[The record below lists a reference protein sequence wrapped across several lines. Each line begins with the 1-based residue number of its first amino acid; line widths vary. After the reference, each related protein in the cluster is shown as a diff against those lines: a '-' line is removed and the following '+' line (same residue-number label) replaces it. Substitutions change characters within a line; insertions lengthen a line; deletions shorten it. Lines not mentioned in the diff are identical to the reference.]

1 MLAVYGGQDI
11 VLPDETRRAIAEL
24 VNGDAR
30 RALNTLEMMADMA
43 EVDDSGKRVL
53 KPELLTEIAGE
64 RSARFDNKGDRFYD
78 LISALHKSVR
88 GSAPDAALYWYAR
101 IITAGG
107 DPLYVARRCLA
118 IASEDVGNADP
129 RAMQVAIASG
139 GERLLF
145 KISGPMV
152 VVKVGIIVVFGFAM
166 IPHWNFA
173 NITAFPQ
180 ASVFFRDVLLTI
192 PFCFFSAVF
201 IQVLNPM
208 NIAYRK
214 READKVLATRLAL
227 RTHRISYVTLI
238 AVILFFAF
246 SFTFSI
252 SHEEAVS
259 AFEQNISAL
268 ALAAQVIP
276 GHIIHITST
285 VLNIFAVLTAF
296 FGIYLGFHEAIKGI
310 ILNLLSR
317 IIDTKKINSRVLT
330 LAICA
335 FIVITLT
342 IWVSFRVSV
351 LVFFQLGSPLYG
363 IVSCL
368 IPFFLIY
375 KVAQLEKLR
384 GFKAWLIL
392 LYGILLCLSPLLKLI
407 E

>member
-1 MLAVYGGQDI
+1 MQHNTLPKHDQKLPFTRYDFGWVLLCIGMAIGAGTVLMPVQIGLKGIWVFITAAIIAYPATWVVQDI
-11 VLPDETRRAIAEL
+11 YLKTLSESDSCNDYTDIISHYLGKNWGIFLGVIYFLMIIHGIFIYSLSVVFDSASYLKTFGLTDADLSQSLFYKVAIFAVL
-24 VNGDAR
+24 
-30 RALNTLEMMADMA
+30 
-43 EVDDSGKRVL
+43 
-53 KPELLTEIAGE
+53 
-64 RSARFDNKGDRFYD
+64 
-78 LISALHKSVR
+78 
-88 GSAPDAALYWYAR
+88 
-101 IITAGG
+101 
-107 DPLYVARRCLA
+107 
-118 IASEDVGNADP
+118 
-129 RAMQVAIASG
+129 VAIASG

-180 ASVFFRDVLLTI
+180 ASDFFRDVLLTI

-227 RTHRISYVTLI
+227 RTHRISYITLI

-317 IIDTKKINSRVLT
+317 IIDTRKINSRMLT
-330 LAICA
+330 LAICT

-368 IPFFLIY
+368 IPF
-375 KVAQLEKLR
+375 
-384 GFKAWLIL
+384 
-392 LYGILLCLSPLLKLI
+392 S
-407 E
+407 